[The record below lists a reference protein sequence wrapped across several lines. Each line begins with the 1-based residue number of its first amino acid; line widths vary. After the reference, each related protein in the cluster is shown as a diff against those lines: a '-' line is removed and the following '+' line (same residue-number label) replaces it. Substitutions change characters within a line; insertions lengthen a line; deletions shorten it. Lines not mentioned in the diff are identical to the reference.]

1 MGVVIKKRRR
11 RRNLGKKKMDFG
23 RLKGMVMGFGV
34 EEDGGV
40 EGVGVEVVVWCLAGN
55 GGPPARSLVWDRRW

>member
-1 MGVVIKKRRR
+1 MRR

-34 EEDGGV
+34 EDDGGV
-40 EGVGVEVVVWCLAGN
+40 EGVEVVVVLG
-55 GGPPARSLVWDRRW
+55 RRWWPLA